1 MDLHYTGKFKEYN
14 QELLSLYH
22 HFHKYPELA
31 LNEFR
36 TSSFIREYMEK
47 LGYEIRQV
55 EPTGLIAE
63 HPSLKNKSKLVVLRA
78 EMDALPIQEKT
89 NLPYASCNEG
99 CMHACGHDAILAAA
113 LILAKIAADP
123 AADLPVRLRFLF
135 EPAEEIGEGARR
147 MLDAGALETGEGTR
161 ETFDAGALEIR
172 EETREM
178 LDAGVLEIGEDA
190 HEMISARTIENA
202 DAFLMFHYAGDEEFG
217 MAVHEGQA
225 SSMIG
230 SMQIHVHGKSSH
242 WCEAHKGIDA
252 IYAASLVISAIHDLN
267 RDYKGAGKSLVG
279 IGSVHGGEYA
289 NIIADH
295 VILNGNI
302 RACRDEDFYCLKEK
316 LSEAFLEIEKQTG
329 AKIQMEFPKEPVLS
343 FANDPELTEIAKT
356 AGEDIFKDRFKLE
369 GEDELFLF
377 GDNAYR
383 YFQKTRGL
391 FTVFLAAVPGENH
404 PLHHPKFRIDERILP
419 YSVETLYEMIKKIY

>member
-1 MDLHYTGKFKEYN
+1 MDLHYTGKFREYN

-63 HPSLKNKSKLVVLRA
+63 HSSLKNKNKLVVIRA

-89 NLPYASCNEG
+89 GLPFASCNEG
-99 CMHACGHDAILAAA
+99 CMHACGHDAILATS

-147 MLDAGALETGEGTR
+147 MP
-161 ETFDAGALEIR
+161 
-172 EETREM
+172 
-178 LDAGVLEIGEDA
+178 
-190 HEMISARTIENA
+190 

-217 MAVHEGQA
+217 MAVHQGQA

-230 SMQIHVHGKSSH
+230 SMQIHVYGKSSH

-252 IYAASLVISAIHDLN
+252 IYAASLVISAVHDLN
-267 RDYKGAGKSLVG
+267 RDYQGAGKSLVG

-302 RACRDEDFYCLKEK
+302 RACRAEDFYCLKEK
-316 LSEAFLEIEKQTG
+316 LSEAFLEIEEKTG
-329 AKIQMEFPKEPVLS
+329 AKIRMEFPKEPVRS
-343 FANDPELTEIAKT
+343 FANDPELTEIAKA

-391 FTVFLAAVPGENH
+391 FSVFLAAVPGENH

-419 YSVETLYEMIKKIY
+419 YSVETLFEIIKKIK